1 MQEHLSMKDV
11 ARLVQIKPYRIA
23 YAISVGLI
31 PEPDLRVGNH
41 RVFQSEDVKRVAA
54 HFGVALPGKER
65 PHSEANGR
73 SEADPPTV
81 GTVEAMRNALV

>member
-1 MQEHLSMKDV
+1 MQEHMSLKDV
-11 ARLVQIKPYRIA
+11 AGLVQIKPYRIA

-65 PHSEANGR
+65 PHWEAKGR
-73 SEADPPTV
+73 C
-81 GTVEAMRNALV
+81 

>member
-1 MQEHLSMKDV
+1 MQEHMSLKDV

-73 SEADPPTV
+73 SEAVPPTES
-81 GTVEAMRNALV
+81 TVKAIRNAFI